1 MSDTSRYIASD
12 DYVAAIRD
20 AVVQNNPND
29 AATED
34 IDEAAIKDLANYAAA
49 NGMIEGPYE
58 EDQIVVDKLFD
69 PYSPDCLAYFLYDVM
84 KWTRANG
91 ATVELDGE
99 LI

>member
-12 DYVAAIRD
+12 EIVAAIRD

-29 AATED
+29 PDET

-49 NGMIEGPYE
+49 NGMIELHDDGNM
-58 EDQIVVDKLFD
+58 VDMFLD
-69 PYSPDCLAYFLYDVM
+69 PSRSECQAYFLYDLM